1 MGDDAQVPSG
11 PKQPYWVIY
20 LGLLLAGILMLAEA
34 ANYYPLQKISAKLS
48 LGLLYSAVA
57 LYVGDGRAPGYI
69 GTVIIWGA
77 IIVSFLIR

>member
-1 MGDDAQVPSG
+1 MGDKAQAAEG
-11 PKQPYWVIY
+11 PKQPYWIVY
-20 LGLLLAGILMLAEA
+20 LGLLLAGVLMMSQA
-34 ANYYPLQKISAKLS
+34 AGYYPLQKISAKLS

-57 LYVGDGRAPGYI
+57 LYVGNGRAPGYI

>member
-1 MGDDAQVPSG
+1 MGDNAPPSTG

-34 ANYYPLQKISAKLS
+34 ADYHPLEKITAKLS

-69 GTVIIWGA
+69 GTVIIWAA
-77 IIVSFLIR
+77 IIVSFLTR

>member
-1 MGDDAQVPSG
+1 MGDNAESSGG

-34 ANYYPLQKISAKLS
+34 ADYLPLQKISAKLS

-57 LYVGDGRAPGYI
+57 LYVGDGRPPGYI
-69 GTVIIWGA
+69 GTVIIWAA
-77 IIVSFLIR
+77 IILSFLIR

>member
-1 MGDDAQVPSG
+1 MGDKAQAAEG
-11 PKQPYWVIY
+11 LKQPYWVIY
-20 LGLLLAGILMLAEA
+20 LGLLLAGILMLSQA
-34 ANYYPLQKISAKLS
+34 AGYSPLQKISAKLS

-57 LYVGDGRAPGYI
+57 LYVGNGRAPGYV

>member
-1 MGDDAQVPSG
+1 MADKSQGSEG
-11 PKQPYWVIY
+11 PKQPYWIIY
-20 LGLLLAGILMLAEA
+20 LGLLLAGVLMLAEA
-34 ANYYPLQKISAKLS
+34 ANYHPLQKISAKLS

-57 LYVGDGRAPGYI
+57 LYVGNGKAPGYI